1 MHNILIAC
9 HDVIAVDFRNDS
21 HKLPKFLV
29 FRESRSS
36 GLNGMLGNEAQASAS
51 PEVHL
56 AGVSSCFYNQRV
68 DVLKHPI

>member
-9 HDVIAVDFRNDS
+9 HGAIAVDFRNDS

-36 GLNGMLGNEAQASAS
+36 GLNGRLGNEVRASAS
-51 PEVHL
+51 PEAHL
-56 AGVSSCFYNQRV
+56 AGVSFYFYNQWV
-68 DVLKHPI
+68 DILKHPI